1 MLELAY
7 PYLLLLAPLPWIVS
21 RLIPAHRERVSAI
34 RVPFFSAITDAA
46 GVHVGQGSVIRK
58 RNIFR
63 QLLLIAGWLLLVFAL
78 AKPQWVGEAIT
89 RTEAARDV
97 MLAIDVSGSMDYVDF
112 ESEESENGAVS
123 KQIRRLDAVRQVVDE
138 FVATREQDRVG
149 LIVFGSKAF
158 LQLPFTRDLET
169 ARQMVALMEVGIAGP
184 RTAIGDAIGLSIR
197 SFEDS
202 EIEQRLLILLTDGND
217 TASTMTPINA
227 AAIATSHQVE
237 IFTIG
242 VGDPEADGEDR
253 VDFSVLEDISTRT
266 GGRFFRADNVSMLT
280 DIYRRIDELVPSE
293 EKTQTWRP
301 RQSLVHWP
309 LSVIVFIGLAVLL
322 TNNLRRR

>member
-7 PYLLLLAPLPWIVS
+7 PLLLALLPLPWLVTRI
-21 RLIPAHRERVSAI
+21 LPAHRERVAAI
-34 RVPFFSAITDAA
+34 RVPFFAAITSAA
-46 GVHVGQGSVIRK
+46 GIHVGEGSVVRRRSRIR
-58 RNIFR
+58 F
-63 QLLLIAGWLLLVFAL
+63 LILSLAWILLVFAL

-112 ESEESENGAVS
+112 DNDGEEQ
-123 KQIRRLDAVRQVVDE
+123 KIRRLDAVQQVVDE
-138 FVATREQDRVG
+138 FVASREQDRVG

-202 EIEQRLLILLTDGND
+202 AIQQRLLILLTDGND
-217 TASTMTPINA
+217 TASQMTPINA
-227 AAIATSHQVE
+227 AAIAKTHGVE

-242 VGDPEADGEDR
+242 VGDPEATGEDR
-253 VDFSVLEDISTRT
+253 VDFSVLQDISSRT
-266 GGRFFRADNVSMLT
+266 GGQFFQANNVSALKG
-280 DIYRRIDELVPSE
+280 IYRRIDDLVPSE
-293 EKTQTWRP
+293 VKTQTWRP

-309 LSVIVFIGLAVLL
+309 LAIIAMLGLITVLTGL
-322 TNNLRRR
+322 LRRQ

>member
-7 PYLLLLAPLPWIVS
+7 PLLLALLPLPWLVS
-21 RLIPAHRERVSAI
+21 HVLPAYRERVAAI
-34 RVPFFSAITDAA
+34 RVPFFDAITQAA
-46 GVHVGQGSVIRK
+46 GVHVGEGSVIRK
-58 RNIFR
+58 RSKLRF
-63 QLLLIAGWLLLVFAL
+63 LLLNLSWILLVTAL

-112 ESEESENGAVS
+112 EDDGEKKKV
-123 KQIRRLDAVRQVVDE
+123 QRLDAVQEVVDQ
-138 FVATREQDRVG
+138 FVASREQDRIG

-158 LQLPFTRDLET
+158 LQLPFTRDLTT
-169 ARQMVALMEVGIAGP
+169 ARQMVSLMDVGIAGP

-202 EIEQRLLILLTDGND
+202 AIDQRLLILLTDGND
-217 TASTMTPINA
+217 TASQMTPVNA
-227 AAIATSHQVE
+227 AAIARTQGVE

-242 VGDPEADGEDR
+242 VGDPEATGEDR
-253 VDFSVLEDISTRT
+253 VDFSVLQDISSRT
-266 GGRFFRADNVSMLT
+266 GGQFFRADNVSALT
-280 DIYRRIDELVPSE
+280 NIYRRIDEMVPSE
-293 EKTQTWRP
+293 VKTQTWRP

-309 LSVIVFIGLAVLL
+309 LAAILLLGVATLL
-322 TNNLRRR
+322 TDLLRRR